1 MGTMAGSLAVRASPI
16 YALRQGLKGAETSL
30 DGPWQFQQAV
40 LRERGDIISHGTDTA
55 ITWNRTVLEQNY

>member
-30 DGPWQFQQAV
+30 DGPWQFRQAV

-55 ITWNRTVLEQNY
+55 IT